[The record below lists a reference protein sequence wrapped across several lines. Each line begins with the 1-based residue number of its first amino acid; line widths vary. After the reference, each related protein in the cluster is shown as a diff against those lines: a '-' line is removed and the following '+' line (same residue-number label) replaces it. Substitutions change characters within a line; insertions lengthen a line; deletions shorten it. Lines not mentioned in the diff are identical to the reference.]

1 MGPHVDNPKCPAQ
14 ARFERFGNK
23 SAVSSELI
31 FNSSG
36 RHVQIC
42 LFCRSPKTLHRCSAS
57 STPLV
62 NQLPRI
68 AFKTHDRNANKLDA
82 ETIVHS
88 IDDKAIEVSSTDEK
102 VEAGCIFIAKTFFD
116 CLLP

>member
-1 MGPHVDNPKCPAQ
+1 
-14 ARFERFGNK
+14 
-23 SAVSSELI
+23 
-31 FNSSG
+31 
-36 RHVQIC
+36 
-42 LFCRSPKTLHRCSAS
+42 
-57 STPLV
+57 
-62 NQLPRI
+62 LPRI